1 MPFRSILLA
10 ICFFGILSRT
20 LAQSEEAKDDCQKN
34 YDAARALYEIGSF
47 GKVRALLTPCTSSDR
62 RVREG
67 IKTRIDALELLAL
80 TDIAQDSI
88 ENAMAR
94 IGEILEL
101 DPVFMQT
108 TMLRNVVFEK
118 LLDEI
123 RIRDRD
129 SKVSSVTKKPESIRL
144 ASANIRLIKRQE
156 IIDRGYID
164 IVDLLSDLP
173 GFHISRVFGQ
183 IHANVYQLGFR
194 QENSERTLLMVDG
207 VEENDLWSNWA
218 YFSRQYPLSNIKAV
232 EVIYG
237 PASVMYGP
245 RAFVGAINII
255 TLDPKDLAADQ
266 MMPIKNRD
274 DPYKNMQLHGNIM
287 YGGFN
292 TRDADLT
299 LQFRGREENT
309 KNSKFAMQITGRY
322 YTSDEHDLSH
332 LEFYDYDS
340 ADIRHFGYSHLN
352 NINLLN
358 NVLGKGF
365 LTYYADTLFR
375 LPNRSPYYTIR
386 RDANGNVLSINLTD
400 SGVARARALDFKSY
414 TSKVNGAPLGFSN
427 TTENMY
433 FGTKIRLED
442 MQIGFNF
449 WKIKEGYGLYQ
460 DVNEAGSAN
469 GSLWAPMKASMYMK
483 FEKRFERGLS
493 LTNLTSFTMQRLGR
507 ETARVNF
514 MSFGDPNTVMHFA
527 NLVNPDSLLID
538 LPTLLGIYSI
548 RNNNIGTVQ
557 AGSSGQVV
565 FNYHGARP
573 GWRNRYMFYQA
584 QQVRNE
590 TRFFYEARKWDIAGG
605 LDLRSTQT
613 QGDLL
618 VYQDYLTDYPTPAAF
633 REKQNTISLAR
644 QKGIVE
650 SAKEGGNMY
659 SLFDAG
665 LYSMLNYN
673 LSKSFRMS
681 FGARADLNVLRSS
694 NYTFIA
700 TPRMA
705 LIYHRTGFSVK
716 FTGGSGYQGVSQATR
731 YSSAFG
737 RTANENIDPEKIDYA
752 DLSIGGGIRGRG
764 KSTQVTS
771 PFEYDLSG
779 YACKITD
786 AVGVD
791 SSVIGTRTVFKN
803 ANLGQFRILGA
814 FGSVAWQPSKYFR
827 LDANGTYTLAVQTDS
842 IAARAG
848 KAPRLLV
855 GDIARYMAN
864 LSANLILNDLGPVHL
879 SLNLRAN
886 YVATRPI
893 GPGTTQFMNLGID
906 SATRRGIPA
915 YLVFHG
921 NLGLALGRFPRFRL
935 DLTVQ
940 NILDR
945 NILDSRHKEYFHPGA
960 REASGSFNMPWD
972 AVGTPFVDRHVP
984 YVPQRGRFIML
995 QLNINLYSSV
1005 RQKRS

>member
-1 MPFRSILLA
+1 MPSRYILLA
-10 ICFFGILSRT
+10 ICFLGTLIRGQAQPVPSR
-20 LAQSEEAKDDCQKN
+20 DDCQN
-34 YDAARALYEIGSF
+34 AYNLARSAYDIGDF
-47 GKVRALLTPCTSSDR
+47 TKVRELLDPCVTPQR
-62 RVREG
+62 KAGQG

-80 TDIAQDSI
+80 SDIAQDSMD
-88 ENAMAR
+88 NAR
-94 IGEILEL
+94 NQISKILEL
-101 DPVFMQT
+101 DPVFIQT
-108 TMLRNVVFEK
+108 TTLRNVIFED

-123 RIRDRD
+123 RARDRD
-129 SKVSSVTKKPESIRL
+129 SKVSSVTKKPESIRM

-255 TLDPKDLAADQ
+255 TLDPKDLATDHI
-266 MMPIKNRD
+266 MPVKGRD
-274 DPYKNMQLHGNIM
+274 NPYKNMQLHGNVM

-309 KNSKFAMQITGRY
+309 KNSKFSMQITGRY
-322 YTSDEHDLSH
+322 YKSDEHDLSH
-332 LEFYDYDS
+332 LRFYDYDS
-340 ADIRHFGYSHLN
+340 ADIRHFGYGQLNKINEYN
-352 NINLLN
+352 NI
-358 NVLGKGF
+358 LGKGF

-375 LPNRSPYYTIR
+375 LPNRSPYYNIR

-400 SGVARARALDFKSY
+400 SGIARARALDLKSY
-414 TSKVNGAPLGFSN
+414 TGKVNGAPLGFSN

-433 FGTKIRLED
+433 FGAKIRLED
-442 MQIGFNF
+442 IQIGFNF
-449 WKIKEGYGLYQ
+449 WKIREGYGLYQ

-469 GSLWAPMKASMYMK
+469 GSIWAPMKASMYIK

-493 LTNLTSFTMQRLGR
+493 LTNLTNFTMQRLGR

-527 NLVNPDSLLID
+527 NLVNPDSLLLD
-538 LPTLLGIYSI
+538 LPTLLGIYAI
-548 RNNNIGTVQ
+548 RNNNIGSVQ
-557 AGSSGQVV
+557 AGSSGQAV
-565 FNYHGARP
+565 FNYDGVRP

-618 VYQDYLTDYPTPAAF
+618 VYQDFLTDYPTSAAF
-633 REKQNTISLAR
+633 QGKQDSVSLAR
-644 QKGIVE
+644 EKGIVE
-650 SAKEGGNMY
+650 SSNEGGNLF
-659 SLFDAG
+659 SLFDVG
-665 LYSMLNYN
+665 LYSMFNYN

-681 FGARADLNVLRSS
+681 FGARADYNVLRSS
-694 NYTFIA
+694 SATFIA
-700 TPRMA
+700 TPRIAMV
-705 LIYHRTGFSVK
+705 YHRPQFSVK
-716 FTGGSGYQGVSQATR
+716 FTSGSGYQGVSQATR
-731 YSSAFG
+731 FSSAFG
-737 RTANENIDPEKIDYA
+737 RRANEDIEPEKIVYA
-752 DLSIGGGIRGRG
+752 DLSIGGGIRARG
-764 KSTQVTS
+764 KAVEGAS

-779 YACKITD
+779 YVCKITN

-791 SSVIGTRTVFKN
+791 SSVRGTTIVFKN
-803 ANLGQFRILGA
+803 ANIRQFRIMGA
-814 FGSVAWQPSKYFR
+814 FGSVSWQPSKHFR

-842 IAARAG
+842 VAARAG
-848 KAPRLLV
+848 RAPRLLV

-864 LSANLILNDLGPVHL
+864 LSANFILSDNGPVHL

-886 YVATRPI
+886 YVANRPL
-893 GPGTTQFMNLGID
+893 GGGTTQYMNFGID
-906 SATRRGIPA
+906 SATRGGIPA

-945 NILDSRHKEYFHPGA
+945 NILDARHREYFHPGA

-972 AVGTPFVDRHVP
+972 PVGTPFADRHVP

-995 QLNINLYSSV
+995 QLGINLYSSV
-1005 RQKRS
+1005 KKK